1 MQIQIH
7 VSTSASLNQSE
18 QRLLSLVKTNKSHLV
33 DSRDKRMVNAMNSL
47 EKKRLVDVKARAVER
62 FGFTFYDVVLP
73 DEEQEAKNAGAT
85 TIEQDFVKLGGDAA
99 KLRAVPK
106 EHRLDAV
113 WEWLYSVQNKPK
125 AVAEVRRKINHL
137 WATVHQRKLTTVD
150 PMHHIKIA
158 ADSISKLRTADVM
171 RVLESAGDQASKVA
185 YFIVRERPDLKSE
198 VVDVMDEELKKPIYI
213 L

>member
-47 EKKRLVDVKARAVER
+47 EKKRLVDVKARAIER

>member
-47 EKKRLVDVKARAVER
+47 EKKRLVDVKARAIER

-85 TIEQDFVKLGGDAA
+85 SIEQDFVKLGGDAA